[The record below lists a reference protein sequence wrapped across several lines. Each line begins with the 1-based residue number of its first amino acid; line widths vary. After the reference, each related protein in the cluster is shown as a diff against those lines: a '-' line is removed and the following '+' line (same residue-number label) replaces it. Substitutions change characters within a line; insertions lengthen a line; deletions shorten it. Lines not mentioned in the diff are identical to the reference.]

1 MPGAQDLLPQML
13 RKDALRDGPKRQ
25 SLLDK
30 AIGPAGLPSLRSA
43 VALSAATYKKN
54 YYHWQVRIVDD
65 GAKDSLYAK
74 HEKVGFMSG
83 GDTIRLA

>member
-13 RKDALRDGPKRQ
+13 RKDALCDGPKRQ

-43 VALSAATYKKN
+43 LALSAATYKK
-54 YYHWQVRIVDD
+54 IIII
-65 GAKDSLYAK
+65 GK
-74 HEKVGFMSG
+74 
-83 GDTIRLA
+83 

>member
-13 RKDALRDGPKRQ
+13 LKDALRDGPKRQ

-43 VALSAATYKKN
+43 LALSAAIY
-54 YYHWQVRIVDD
+54 D
-65 GAKDSLYAK
+65 GIHCHPCEERHGGATDSLNAN
-74 HEKVGFMSG
+74 
-83 GDTIRLA
+83 I

>member
-13 RKDALRDGPKRQ
+13 RKDALCDGPKRQ

-43 VALSAATYKKN
+43 LALSAAT
-54 YYHWQVRIVDD
+54 HI
-65 GAKDSLYAK
+65 
-74 HEKVGFMSG
+74 
-83 GDTIRLA
+83 